1 MHRRRRSRRGRSPAD
16 KSPTPPAELVEEL
29 EHPGAPDADHNP
41 KPAPAYAAAVNARA
55 ISSDKMET
63 ITARIDGLREK
74 AKAGEI
80 SIGDAVDLAV
90 REEMLRDPASSHGI
104 PKLTRQTHGKI
115 RAGD

>member
-29 EHPGAPDADHNP
+29 EHPDAPDADHNP
-41 KPAPAYAAAVNARA
+41 KPAPAHAAAVNARA
-55 ISSDKMET
+55 ISSDQMET

>member
-1 MHRRRRSRRGRSPAD
+1 MP
-16 KSPTPPAELVEEL
+16 PTRNYNL
-29 EHPGAPDADHNP
+29 
-41 KPAPAYAAAVNARA
+41 KPARAHAAAVSARA
-55 ISSDKMET
+55 ISSKQMEP
-63 ITARIDGLREK
+63 ITAHIDRLREK